1 MLFDLH
7 LVLRFLSA
15 WVDGKTQISLPKPR
29 SQALSSLPPLV
40 VGRKTK
46 FLLTTKVG
54 EKREPGNEVE
64 FALGLKKQKLPSCK
78 IESPFTMVTS

>member
-15 WVDGKTQISLPKPR
+15 WVDGKTQISLPKPP

-40 VGRKTK
+40 VGRI
-46 FLLTTKVG
+46 LTTKVG